1 MKENKAI
8 IGINEETGEKVVFK
22 SINAA
27 AKSLGAIFDEVNKA
41 AYRNGVVRGWRIYPS
56 AENIRRRIALL
67 EEQLKIVEG

>member
-8 IGINEETGEKVVFK
+8 IGINEDTGEKVVFG
-22 SINAA
+22 SINEAA
-27 AKSLGAIFDEVNKA
+27 RKLESNFDAVNKA
-41 AYRNGVVRGWRIYPS
+41 ADRNGVVKGWRIYPS